1 MSMGESHEHGRTTC
15 AYKGVNGVTFRVIA
29 QSSAVSLL
37 RQICKS
43 LRFVIMS
50 AGGRHDNMSTPC
62 SYDEVN
68 ALISASSMSLL
79 REFDI

>member
-1 MSMGESHEHGRTTC
+1 VESLST
-15 AYKGVNGVTFRVIA
+15 
-29 QSSAVSLL
+29 SSPSLLLQVL

-50 AGGRHDNMSTPC
+50 EGGRHDNMSTPC
-62 SYDEVN
+62 SYDKVN